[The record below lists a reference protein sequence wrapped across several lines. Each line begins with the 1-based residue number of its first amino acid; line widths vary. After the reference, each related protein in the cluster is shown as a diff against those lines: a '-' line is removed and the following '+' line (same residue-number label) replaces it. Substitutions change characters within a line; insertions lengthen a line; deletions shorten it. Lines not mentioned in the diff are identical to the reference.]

1 MSEVEREFA
10 VHQAICD
17 QRYKTIEDKLESGK
31 QRMKL
36 IEIQLYIVIAAIL
49 FGPGVAADIVKKLL
63 GIWHW
68 PSHPFGDGKRMR
80 CSYPKG
86 VWTLQRC

>member
-1 MSEVEREFA
+1 MNEVEREFA

-31 QRMKL
+31 QRMKM
-36 IEIQLYIVIAAIL
+36 IEIQLYIIIAAIL

-63 GIWHW
+63 GI
-68 PSHPFGDGKRMR
+68 
-80 CSYPKG
+80 
-86 VWTLQRC
+86 

>member
-31 QRMKL
+31 QRMKM

-63 GIWHW
+63 G
-68 PSHPFGDGKRMR
+68 
-80 CSYPKG
+80 
-86 VWTLQRC
+86 L

>member
-36 IEIQLYIVIAAIL
+36 IEIQLYIVIAAML

-63 GIWHW
+63 GI
-68 PSHPFGDGKRMR
+68 
-80 CSYPKG
+80 
-86 VWTLQRC
+86 

>member
-31 QRMKL
+31 QRRKM

-63 GIWHW
+63 GI
-68 PSHPFGDGKRMR
+68 
-80 CSYPKG
+80 
-86 VWTLQRC
+86 

>member
-63 GIWHW
+63 GI
-68 PSHPFGDGKRMR
+68 
-80 CSYPKG
+80 
-86 VWTLQRC
+86 

>member
-1 MSEVEREFA
+1 MSEIEREFA

-17 QRYKTIEDKLESGK
+17 QRYKTIEEKLESGK
-31 QRMKL
+31 QRMKM

-63 GIWHW
+63 GI
-68 PSHPFGDGKRMR
+68 
-80 CSYPKG
+80 
-86 VWTLQRC
+86 

>member
-36 IEIQLYIVIAAIL
+36 IEIQLCIVIAAIL
-49 FGPGVAADIVKKLL
+49 FGPGVAADIAKKLL
-63 GIWHW
+63 GI
-68 PSHPFGDGKRMR
+68 
-80 CSYPKG
+80 
-86 VWTLQRC
+86 

>member
-10 VHQAICD
+10 VHQAVCD
-17 QRYKTIEDKLESGK
+17 QRYKNIEQQLESGK
-31 QRMKL
+31 KRMEK

-63 GIWHW
+63 G
-68 PSHPFGDGKRMR
+68 
-80 CSYPKG
+80 
-86 VWTLQRC
+86 L

>member
-1 MSEVEREFA
+1 MMSDVEKDFA

-17 QRYKTIEDKLESGK
+17 QRYKNIEEKLESGK
-31 QRMKL
+31 GRMQK

-63 GIWHW
+63 G
-68 PSHPFGDGKRMR
+68 
-80 CSYPKG
+80 
-86 VWTLQRC
+86 L